1 MSKAESTVAPAAPI
15 HRSALVAGSGGCQPE
30 LTRDLREIAANA
42 AREWAHA
49 NAVANPLGAPAEFG
63 TKVAQVYLAALR
75 ELDAGFGPEQQV
87 PRHG

>member
-1 MSKAESTVAPAAPI
+1 MSKAESTVAPAVPI
-15 HRSALVAGSGGCQPE
+15 PRSALVAGSDGCQPE

-49 NAVANPLGAPAEFG
+49 SAVANPLGAPAEFG

-75 ELDAGFGPEQQV
+75 ELDAGFGQAPKKEW
-87 PRHG
+87 

>member
-1 MSKAESTVAPAAPI
+1 MSKVESAAVPAAPI
-15 HRSALVAGSGGCQPE
+15 PRSALVAGSGGCQLE

-75 ELDAGFGPEQQV
+75 ELNAGFGPEQQV